1 MTTRSRM
8 RPAACGTAV
17 VLVATLLAAVPSAA
31 SSVPAATA
39 TTPTTTIESGGNPI
53 LADGSAYSADA
64 APLVAGDKLYVY
76 AGHDEAAEQQAAFVM
91 SDYQVFATEDVE
103 SGVWDHY
110 PENMVPGE
118 VFSWATGRS
127 AFAGQVTTG
136 ADGKYYWYAPVE
148 WENASVPNR
157 MAIGVAVSESPTGP
171 WTDAIGAPLLTWTD
185 VFGSSSNGQE
195 VIDPHV
201 FTDTDGRVYLYW
213 GSWGVARVVELD
225 PSMTARKAGSTI
237 STLSGLT
244 SFFEAPWVFKR
255 NGIYYMAYD
264 WKQGGSACTPSNYQA
279 CVGYATATSP
289 LGPWTYQGIILG
301 GTSATTVHP
310 SIIEFD
316 GSWYLTY
323 HTKDAEMGG
332 HFRRSV
338 AIDKLHWDGDR
349 ILPVTQT
356 WAEDPAYKLS
366 ENLATGAQVSASF
379 TEQPPMRLGALNDG
393 RALTALL
400 PPDQWGNYRG
410 TTSSNASD
418 WVQYQWDAP
427 VRTGSVGIQFHR
439 DGNWIRS
446 PESWVVEYRD
456 ANGDWRPV
464 SGATYPTATGAWH
477 TVTFEP
483 VTTTA
488 LRATFQGLPEGPF
501 VHSVSVSEW
510 EVYAVQAD
518 SLPGIDL
525 VTPVGVA
532 PDLPVAVRVPH
543 AAAGS
548 LWTPVNWFPVDPSEY
563 AEAGTFTVQ
572 GRVLGQKAGYLTAT
586 VEVGGTVEPGPDDT
600 QAPSVMA
607 SAAGTEGQDGWFRS
621 NVTVRVAADD
631 ETDYLTTINTQVGE
645 AAPTVT
651 EDVRHVDLTV
661 TAEGTTPVRGSATD
675 AAGNT
680 SAEVTRIVKID
691 KTGPQL
697 TAPLDPETR
706 SVTVSATD
714 ARSGVAGLEYRFD
727 GTGSWVTVA
736 NGAKIEAPDAL
747 PHDLAVR
754 ARDLAGNLAMV
765 LVDIPLGEG
774 AVLQGNV
781 AGYATASAS
790 YTSPWESVN
799 GPNDG
804 TTGVFENVQSKT
816 GRTWGTW
823 PRVGEQWSRLTW
835 GFDVTVDQIGVW
847 WFQDAPDTANSGMI
861 APRSWVL
868 QYLDADGTTW
878 RNVTLT
884 GESTYAR
891 TSTGFIPV
899 SFEPVTTRAL
909 RIVAQA
915 WGAAEGQGSVGIREW
930 QVIAADT
937 RAPTVS
943 GSVAGRVVTVT
954 AEDED
959 SGVEKTEYKVGA
971 SGDWTTYSGPVTVE
985 GTDAVTVF
993 FRATDKAG
1001 NVSDVGSVDVA
1012 AVGTVAVKVNAKAK
1026 PSSVE
1031 LGKSFALEVRVARA
1045 VKPHGA
1051 AAPTGT
1057 VTVTIAGADHLVP
1070 LVDGKAALTL
1080 ATTGLDAGKYV
1091 VEVNYPGDTVY
1102 AGGDTS
1108 VKVNIRP
1115 RPS

>member
-1 MTTRSRM
+1 MTSRSALRTAAGSLVVALTTTLLVAGPVG
-8 RPAACGTAV
+8 PAAA
-17 VLVATLLAAVPSAA
+17 
-31 SSVPAATA
+31 A
-39 TTPTTTIESGGNPI
+39 TTPSATIDAGGNPI

-64 APLVAGDKLYVY
+64 APLVVGDTLYVY

-91 SDYQVFATEDVE
+91 NDYQIFATDDVA
-103 SGVWDHY
+103 SGLWDHY
-110 PENMVPGE
+110 PENLVPGE

-136 ADGKYYWYAPVE
+136 ADGKFYWYVPVE
-148 WENASVPNR
+148 WENTSVPNR
-157 MAIGVAVSESPTGP
+157 MAIGVAVSDGPTGP
-171 WTDAIGAPLLTWTD
+171 WTDAVGAPLLTWTD
-185 VFGSSSNGQE
+185 VFGSSTDGQE

-201 FTDTDGRVYLYW
+201 FTDSDGRVYLYW

-225 PSMTARKAGSTI
+225 ASMTARKAGSTI
-237 STLSGLT
+237 TRMSGLT

-255 NGIYYMAYD
+255 NGTYYMTYD

-279 CVGYATATSP
+279 CVAYATATNP
-289 LGPWTYQGIILG
+289 LGPWHYQGIILG

-323 HTKDAEMGG
+323 HTKDAVMGG

-338 AIDKLHWDGDR
+338 AIDELNWDGDR

-356 WAEDPAYKLS
+356 WAEDPAYRLS
-366 ENLATGAQVSASF
+366 DNLATGAQVSASY

-418 WVQYQWDAP
+418 WVQYEWDAP

-439 DGNWIRS
+439 DGNWIR
-446 PESWVVEYRD
+446 PPASWVVEYRD
-456 ANGDWRPV
+456 THGDWQEV
-464 SGATYPTATGAWH
+464 DNATYPTATGAWH
-477 TVTFEP
+477 TVTFDP

-488 LRATFQGLPEGPF
+488 LRATFQGLPEGPY

-532 PDLPVAVRVPH
+532 PELPVAVRIPYG
-543 AAAGS
+543 AAGS
-548 LWTPVNWFPVDPSEY
+548 MWTPVNWFPVDPSEY
-563 AEAGTFTVQ
+563 AEARTFTVE
-572 GRVLGQKAGYLTAT
+572 GRVLGQKAGYITAT
-586 VEVGGTVEPGPDDT
+586 VEVGGTSEPGPDDT
-600 QAPSVMA
+600 QAPTVMA

-631 ETDYLTTINTQVGE
+631 ETDYLTTIRTQVGD
-645 AAPTVT
+645 AVPTVT

-661 TAEGTTPVRGSATD
+661 TAEGTTTVRGSATD

-680 SAEVTRIVKID
+680 SADVTRIVKID
-691 KTGPQL
+691 KAAPQL
-697 TAPLDPETR
+697 TAPLDSETR

-714 ARSGVAGLEYRFD
+714 ALSGVAGLEYRFD
-727 GTGSWVTVA
+727 GAGSWVSVENEAT
-736 NGAKIEAPDAL
+736 IEPPDAL

-754 ARDLAGNLAMV
+754 ARDLAGNQALV
-765 LVDIPLGEG
+765 LVDIPLAEG
-774 AVLQGNV
+774 AVLHGNV
-781 AGYATASAS
+781 APYATASAS

-799 GPNDG
+799 GTNDG
-804 TTGVFENVQSKT
+804 TNGIFENVQSKT

-835 GFDVTVDQIGVW
+835 GFDVTVDKIGVW
-847 WFQDAPDTANSGMI
+847 WFQDAADTANAGMI

-878 RNVTLT
+878 RDVTLT
-884 GESTYAR
+884 GESAYAR

-899 SFEPVTTRAL
+899 SFQPVTTSDM

-937 RAPTVS
+937 SAPTVS

-954 AEDED
+954 ATDDD
-959 SGVEKTEYKVGA
+959 SGVDTTEYKLGDSGA
-971 SGDWTTYSGPVTVE
+971 WTTYTGPVTVA

-993 FRATDKAG
+993 FRATDVAG
-1001 NVSDVGSVDVA
+1001 NVSAVGSVDVA
-1012 AVGTVAVKVNAKAK
+1012 AVGTVAVKVKAGAR
-1026 PSSVE
+1026 PPAVAQGE
-1031 LGKSFALEVRVARA
+1031 SFSLEVSVDRA
-1045 VKPHGA
+1045 VKPHA
-1051 AAPTGT
+1051 APAPTGT
-1057 VTVTIAGADHLVP
+1057 VTATIGGADHVVQ
-1070 LVDGKAALTL
+1070 LVDGRAELPL
-1080 ATTGLDAGKYV
+1080 ATAGLEPGVYA
-1091 VEVNYPGDTVY
+1091 VEVSYSGDTTY

-1108 VKVNIRP
+1108 VQVEVRP
-1115 RPS
+1115 LPPA